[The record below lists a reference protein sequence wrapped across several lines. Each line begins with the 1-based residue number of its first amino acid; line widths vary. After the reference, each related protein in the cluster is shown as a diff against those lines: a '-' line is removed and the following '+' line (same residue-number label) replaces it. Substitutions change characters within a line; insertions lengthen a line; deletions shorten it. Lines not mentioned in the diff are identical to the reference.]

1 LRRTEC
7 CGLTIERSD
16 GAISTHVFQNSIPT
30 HTTTP
35 FPVDA
40 ETMQRAIFEIVSG
53 FDSQGEWFVNCY
65 RKTTKGS
72 MHSRQLCCGG
82 LPL

>member
-1 LRRTEC
+1 
-7 CGLTIERSD
+7 LTIERSD
-16 GAISTHVFQNSIPT
+16 G
-30 HTTTP
+30 
-35 FPVDA
+35 
-40 ETMQRAIFEIVSG
+40 
-53 FDSQGEWFVNCY
+53 QGEWFVNCY